1 MIADTAPDR
10 GTDTVN
16 DTRFEHPSL
25 AVATLR
31 AAQAIAWR
39 HLYKWIKQPANF
51 IPTFLFPLVF
61 FLSFAGSLNVVRTVP
76 GFDYA
81 PGYPS
86 FIFIFSLLQTCT
98 FGGLATGFTIA
109 GDFESGFA
117 QRLML
122 ATQSRLAILLGY
134 LASTFIRATFM
145 CVVVTAMAFVIGL
158 DMLGNPAEIVF
169 MYLIALM
176 MSLVGTLWASGVMFR
191 GRSAQ
196 VAPAMQMPMFIALFI
211 APVFVPLELLD
222 NWIGTA
228 AKYNPITYLME
239 ADRSLL
245 AGRPEEIGLALVML
259 AGMIVVFGV
268 WAITGVRSAE
278 RAG

>member
-1 MIADTAPDR
+1 MASATTHDIQ
-10 GTDTVN
+10 
-16 DTRFEHPSL
+16 FEHPDG
-25 AVATLR
+25 AVATYR
-31 AAQAIAWR
+31 AAKAIAWR
-39 HLYKWIKQPANF
+39 HLYKWVKQPANF

-61 FLSFAGSLNVVRTVP
+61 FLSFAGSLNVVRQVP
-76 GFDYA
+76 GFDYS

-117 QRLML
+117 QRLLL

-134 LASTFIRATFM
+134 LASTFIRAVFM
-145 CVVVTAMAFVIGL
+145 CVVVTLMAFVIGL
-158 DMLGNPAEIVF
+158 DMQGSVADIVF
-169 MYLIALM
+169 MYLIALT

-211 APVFVPLELLD
+211 APVFLPRALLD

-228 AKYNPITYLME
+228 SKYNPITYLME

-245 AGRPEEIGLALVML
+245 AGQPDGIGMALAML
-259 AGMIVVFGV
+259 AGLIIVFGA